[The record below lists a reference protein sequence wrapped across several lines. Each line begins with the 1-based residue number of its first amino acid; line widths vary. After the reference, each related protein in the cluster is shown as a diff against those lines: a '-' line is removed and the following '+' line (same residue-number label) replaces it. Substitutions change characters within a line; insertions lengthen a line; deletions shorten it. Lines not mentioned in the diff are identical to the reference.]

1 MDQIEL
7 GETKDR
13 LAELVERVRGGEA
26 VVIVQDGR
34 PVAQL
39 AAPPDE
45 AAKRRPGSA
54 KGLGRV
60 HENFDDPMPK
70 DFMRYFE

>member
-1 MDQIEL
+1 MDRVEL
-7 GETKDR
+7 GDAKDR

-45 AAKRRPGSA
+45 AVKRRPGSA

-60 HENFDDPMPK
+60 HDNFDDQMPE

>member
-1 MDQIEL
+1 MDRVEL
-7 GETKDR
+7 GDTKDR

-39 AAPPDE
+39 AAPPEE

-70 DFMRYFE
+70 DSMHYFE